1 MRKIISII
9 LIAVLLLAAAIGAV
23 LLIQH
28 LQSGF
33 THTDRTVD
41 VINADG
47 FNEKFGVEKVRKVS
61 YDYDIKVSENG
72 ETAKVTLNM
81 KVFIGNSS
89 YVASAEGEVI
99 AHSLPSGDVLWEGSI
114 DGEMSVGDKTEKLIV
129 GFTKVESNGDVS
141 ISVTFSGGQTCGFI
155 FGDYIMEGEVLEYF
169 ENKVS

>member
-1 MRKIISII
+1 MRKIIII
-9 LIAVLLLAAAIGAV
+9 VLTAVLLLAMSVGAV

-41 VINADG
+41 VIHVDG
-47 FNEKFGVEKVRKVS
+47 FNEKFGVEKVRRVS

-81 KVFIGNSS
+81 EVFIGNSS
-89 YVASAEGEVI
+89 YVASAEGEVK
-99 AHSLPSGDVLWEGSI
+99 AHSLPSGDLLWEGPI

-129 GFTKVESNGDVS
+129 AFAKVESSGDVS
-141 ISVTFSGGQTCGFI
+141 ISVTFSDEQTYGFI
-155 FGDYIMEGEVLEYF
+155 FGDYIMKGEVLEYF
-169 ENKVS
+169 ENKAS

>member
-1 MRKIISII
+1 MRKIISIV
-9 LIAVLLLAAAIGAV
+9 LTAVITLAAAIGAV

-41 VINADG
+41 VIHVDG
-47 FNEKFGVEKVRKVS
+47 FNEKFGVEKVRRVS

-81 KVFIGNSS
+81 EVFIGNSS
-89 YVASAEGEVI
+89 YVASAEGEVK
-99 AHSLPSGDVLWEGSI
+99 AHSLPSGDLLWEGSI

-129 GFTKVESNGDVS
+129 AFAKVESSGDVS
-141 ISVTFSGGQTCGFI
+141 ISVTFSGETCGFI
-155 FGDYIMEGEVLEYF
+155 FGDYIMKGEVLEYF